1 MHSVARENLQAYLHS
16 YKLSSNEPG
25 IKLMHNSQKDDQHRK
40 DVEYFA
46 AIRSLQHA
54 KVDFFTFLKSKKANF
69 QRKPV
74 AFAVQAMRDYDGSL
88 DEKSPLKDHTISF
101 QTNDFIHIH
110 AIRERREADALVSLR
125 LPSYSLLYPFLNF
138 LNPQKFN
145 SDWWIGR
152 IVRSHSEFGFV
163 PTARRLANYMV
174 SDEDPTTVTTSQN
187 TSDHPGQDRSRS
199 IWEPKCPYK
208 VVPSSRP
215 IVFLGPTLQ
224 HSRLTQLLHLALR
237 EEILKYFGKK
247 IKYVKSDIGSG
258 QQTGDRRSARWLRG
272 LRDSDY
278 DRGQDENQEVELIM
292 RMTSKLHLLLVD
304 SPHIHTPDD
313 VQHLPLSPIFFLIRV
328 SDNKILAKLLRNTGT
343 TRMAAEIEV
352 ANVLKTMNDDRVG
365 GHDDEQL
372 IARGFEMVIEENGLK
387 EATWRIISYLEKYI
401 HALHY
406 HPREEEK

>member
-1 MHSVARENLQAYLHS
+1 MHSVARENLQSYLHS

-25 IKLMHNSQKDDQHRK
+25 IKLIHNSQNDDQHRK
-40 DVEYFA
+40 EVEYFA
-46 AIRSLQHA
+46 ALRSLEH
-54 KVDFFTFLKSKKANF
+54 SK
-69 QRKPV
+69 RKHV

-110 AIRERREADALVSLR
+110 A
-125 LPSYSLLYPFLNF
+125 
-138 LNPQKFN
+138 KFN

-174 SDEDPTTVTTSQN
+174 SEDDPTQGLGTQN
-187 TSDHPGQDRSRS
+187 TSDHPAQDRSRS

-215 IVFLGPTLQ
+215 IILLGPTLQ

-237 EEILKYFGKK
+237 EEILKHFGKK

-258 QQTGDRRSARWLRG
+258 QQNSDRKGTRWLRG

-304 SPHIHTPDD
+304 SPNIHTPDD
-313 VQHLPLSPIFFLIRV
+313 VQHLPLAPIFFLIRV

-365 GHDDEQL
+365 VPDDDEQL
-372 IARGFEMVIEENGLK
+372 IARGFEMVIEENGLR

-406 HPREEEK
+406 HTKDDEK